1 MGEMQ
6 GSFFKKLKLRE
17 TRLEQRPR
25 SKGIFA
31 KIVLFVVSVWRY
43 CALDKAKTI
52 QHDEFLDSGKSYKTM
67 QH

>member
-25 SKGIFA
+25 SKEIFA
-31 KIVLFVVSVWRY
+31 KIVVL
-43 CALDKAKTI
+43 
-52 QHDEFLDSGKSYKTM
+52 
-67 QH
+67 